1 MSWTLQTARSR
12 LNAWLEAE
20 LAVSTGQSYRLGSKQ
35 LTRANLS
42 DIREQIQFWRS
53 EVARLERGNRPGAR
67 VMRVVP
73 RDL

>member
-42 DIREQIQFWRS
+42 DIREQIQFWRN

>member
-20 LAVSTGQSYRLGSKQ
+20 LAVSTGQSYRLGNKQ